1 MEAIV
6 TTERA
11 GAVAW
16 ITMNEPEKR
25 NALVPEMRDALIVAL
40 EQLADAAD
48 CRAIVLT
55 GSAQSFCAGGD
66 LSTLP
71 AGDNVASRKR
81 MVRAHHLLRTVTTMP
96 KAVIAA
102 VDGAAFGAGMSLALA
117 CDFVLCTRHARFCTA
132 FSQVGLMA
140 DMGLLWSLPQRVGA
154 GHARRLLM
162 TATVVEGEAAVTMGL
177 ADQYCE
183 PEQLRETANALA
195 LQFAAAPP
203 LSVGLTKAALTR
215 LPASL
220 DTVVGLEM
228 DGQLQL
234 FSSSDFSEGR
244 RAFLEKR
251 RPQFQGR

>member
-1 MEAIV
+1 MQAIV
-6 TTERA
+6 TVERA

-16 ITMNEPEKR
+16 VTMSQPERR
-25 NALVPEMRDALIVAL
+25 NALVPEMRDALTEAL
-40 EQLADAAD
+40 ERLADDAG
-48 CRAIVLT
+48 CRAIVLA
-55 GSAQSFCAGGD
+55 GGDRSFCAGGD

-71 AGDNVASRKR
+71 AGDTLASRER
-81 MVRAHHLLRTVTTMP
+81 MTLAYRLLRIITDMP

-117 CDFVLCTRHARFCTA
+117 CDFVLCSERARFCTA
-132 FSQVGLMA
+132 FANVGLMA
-140 DMGLLWSLPQRVGA
+140 DMGMLWSLPQRVSA

-162 TATVVEGEAAVTMGL
+162 TGAVVDGEEALRLGL
-177 ADQYCE
+177 ADQYVE
-183 PEQLRETANALA
+183 SIRLRENANELA

-220 DTVVGLEM
+220 ETAMGLEL

-234 FSSSDFSEGR
+234 FSSADFSEGR

>member
-1 MEAIV
+1 MEAMV
-6 TTERA
+6 TVERA
-11 GAVAW
+11 DPVAW
-16 ITMNEPEKR
+16 VTMNQPHRR
-25 NALVPEMRDALIVAL
+25 NALVPDMRDALVNVL
-40 EQLADAAD
+40 EQLADDPD
-48 CRAIVLT
+48 CRAVVLA
-55 GSAQSFCAGGD
+55 GCDRSFCAGGD

-71 AGDNVASRKR
+71 AGDTLASRKR
-81 MVRAHHLLRTVTTMP
+81 MVQAQRLLRTITNMP

-117 CDFVLCTRHARFCTA
+117 CDFVLCSEHTRFCTA

-140 DMGLLWSLPQRVGA
+140 DMGLLWSLPQRVSA

-162 TATVVEGEAAVTMGL
+162 TSAVVGGEEALALGL
-177 ADQYCE
+177 ADHYVE
-183 PEQLRETANALA
+183 SDRLRDTANELA

-215 LPASL
+215 LPSSL
-220 DTVVGLEM
+220 DTVMGLEL

-234 FSSSDFSEGR
+234 FSSADFSEGR

-251 RPQFQGR
+251 RPHFQGR